1 MNDVRTFI
9 LGLDGADWSVLE
21 PLIKEGFLPNFSRLY
36 NGVHGPLDSTTPPLT
51 PPGWT
56 SSVTGRNPGKHNIFD
71 FFSYSGK
78 DYDTHLTSRI
88 DRRCRAVWNYV
99 SSEGGRVLVMNV
111 PHTYPPEK
119 VNGYLVTG
127 FGTPEWDCEYTYPPE
142 LKKRILKAHPAF
154 KVDMPSRFLHEGDFE
169 SFVKGVN
176 AHCQEQFEVF
186 CEFYAELKP
195 HFAMFCFVE
204 MDRLFHF
211 FWKENMTEKKGPY
224 AELFKNH
231 FVFLDGLLG
240 KFLDTLP
247 ENSVVMAISDH
258 GFGEVKKDIYVNNYL
273 RDKGYLSVKEGMDE
287 VSVGK
292 VAKWKLVVA
301 SALDRIGL
309 WNIYLKHRRAQLE
322 KRSQIGG
329 GGAETVRSST
339 ALSAIDWQKTKAYF
353 SSMSARSVRLNL
365 KGRDA
370 MGTVDEKD
378 YSELIE
384 KLAADLLD
392 LRDENGEKI
401 IAKVFK
407 AREIFKGEYVGNASD
422 LYLEP
427 APGYSFNQGFGEK
440 TVMPSTQHGQPRSGD
455 HRQYGV
461 YMLQGKGV
469 KEGET
474 LDASIMDVTPT
485 ILALMGIP
493 LSNDLD
499 GKVLQDALKEEVPVR
514 RYEEAPYGQME
525 KNTGENEEKLQER
538 LKDLGYL

>member
-1 MNDVRTFI
+1 MKCAGFSETV
-9 LGLDGADWSVLE
+9 SVL
-21 PLIKEGFLPNFSRLY
+21 
-36 NGVHGPLDSTTPPLT
+36 H
-51 PPGWT
+51 
-56 SSVTGRNPGKHNIFD
+56 
-71 FFSYSGK
+71 
-78 DYDTHLTSRI
+78 
-88 DRRCRAVWNYV
+88 
-99 SSEGGRVLVMNV
+99 
-111 PHTYPPEK
+111 
-119 VNGYLVTG
+119 
-127 FGTPEWDCEYTYPPE
+127 
-142 LKKRILKAHPAF
+142 
-154 KVDMPSRFLHEGDFE
+154 
-169 SFVKGVN
+169 
-176 AHCQEQFEVF
+176 
-186 CEFYAELKP
+186 
-195 HFAMFCFVE
+195 
-204 MDRLFHF
+204 
-211 FWKENMTEKKGPY
+211 
-224 AELFKNH
+224 
-231 FVFLDGLLG
+231 
-240 KFLDTLP
+240 
-247 ENSVVMAISDH
+247 
-258 GFGEVKKDIYVNNYL
+258 
-273 RDKGYLSVKEGMDE
+273 
-287 VSVGK
+287 
-292 VAKWKLVVA
+292 
-301 SALDRIGL
+301 
-309 WNIYLKHRRAQLE
+309 
-322 KRSQIGG
+322 
-329 GGAETVRSST
+329 
-339 ALSAIDWQKTKAYF
+339 
-353 SSMSARSVRLNL
+353 SVRLNL

-407 AREIFKGEYVGNASD
+407 AREVFKGEYVGNASD

-485 ILALMGIP
+485 ILALMGSP